1 MYFSYVPSIIFSF
14 FNRPLFLNL
23 LFEPIANS
31 NAYFLA
37 KFLTPD
43 VRKIWLQNLASIQ
56 PITSPVKFARSPRTD
71 PPGAHGDRPLGGVND
86 FELMVSQAVQREL
99 QKLQAY
105 IPPGARDGTYMHGQ
119 YGGPPGA
126 HAPPGA
132 PAPDLGAYGR
142 PQAAAPYL
150 QNLASIQP
158 RTSPVRFKSI

>member
-1 MYFSYVPSIIFSF
+1 MSASCRF
-14 FNRPLFLNL
+14 RREL
-23 LFEPIANS
+23 S
-31 NAYFLA
+31 NDHLVGTY
-37 KFLTPD
+37 
-43 VRKIWLQNLASIQ
+43 LQTSASTQ
-56 PITSPVKFARSPRTD
+56 RRTSPVKFARSPRTD

-150 QNLASIQP
+150 QNLASILR
-158 RTSPVRFKSI
+158 RTSPVKFARSPRTDPPGAASVSCVWTITVLS